1 MGNQVFLSMCRG
13 RPAFLQHRLSKR
25 HTGSGLGATQGGPK
39 KNFSEMGGKND
50 VKQASCAPKALCQEG
65 AEEAQISPGP
75 GRGGGQRS
83 SLSPKPAAVLRRLL
97 CCNKGE
103 RERAVLPLRPP
114 SPPRLSP
121 WPANSAGEV
130 GPRSGSQGAPPR
142 RNPSVAEAGGGEGC
156 RRGAPRRDAR
166 SGLPARS
173 KRPPEGGRERER
185 AQTGCLHEAFPHFS
199 CPARRKGQAPPPLTN
214 VDPVGKE
221 DAFGPQI
228 MQGALTPP
236 FPYLT
241 VGN

>member
-13 RPAFLQHRLSKR
+13 RLAFLQHRLSKR

-39 KNFSEMGGKND
+39 KNFSEIGGGGGGND

-97 CCNKGE
+97 CCNKGD

-142 RNPSVAEAGGGEGC
+142 RNPSVAEAGGEGC

-173 KRPPEGGRERER
+173 KRPPDLMDGESSDCAEGGREREHR
-185 AQTGCLHEAFPHFS
+185 QAACMRPSRISAALPEGRGRRPHLS
-199 CPARRKGQAPPPLTN
+199 LMWILWEKRMLLVHRLCREP
-214 VDPVGKE
+214 
-221 DAFGPQI
+221 
-228 MQGALTPP
+228 
-236 FPYLT
+236 
-241 VGN
+241 